1 MTEPEPNLMNA
12 AEEEVDVDAAMAA
25 AIDRGLKAADEGR
38 LVSGDEVRKLI
49 PQWIT
54 RFSTPNQR

>member
-1 MTEPEPNLMNA
+1 MNA